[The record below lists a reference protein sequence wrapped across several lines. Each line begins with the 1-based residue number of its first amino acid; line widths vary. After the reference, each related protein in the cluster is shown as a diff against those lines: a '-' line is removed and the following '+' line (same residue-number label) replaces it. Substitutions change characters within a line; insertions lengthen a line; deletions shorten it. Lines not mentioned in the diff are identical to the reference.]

1 MAFYREGY
9 TSGLALTDL
18 KVRYF
23 RAEIV
28 YKRLVNLCVYVTKE
42 FLF

>member
-23 RAEIV
+23 RAEIDSI
-28 YKRLVNLCVYVTKE
+28 
-42 FLF
+42 